1 MRNVIICECA
11 HGARIAREKLRTLR
25 ASLKGAGI
33 ACAAVPDLCGMAARK
48 DPLLARLAS
57 DPSARICAC
66 YPRAIRALFEFAGA
80 PLAAPDVQPVDLREA
95 PIEAVLAGLGIRA
108 CLDNGLE
115 DDPSAAPADDG
126 WIPWF
131 PVIDSQRC
139 SQCQQ
144 CLGFCLFGV
153 YALAADGKVVVQQ
166 PMACKTYCP
175 ACARICPQ
183 AAIVFP
189 KHEGGSIA
197 GAEIADEEK
206 EKNRIQSDRAKV
218 LGSDVYRGLA
228 ERRQQARGR
237 QLLRPEVDLARDPS
251 EPIPERPGSTQ
262 EGIEPASAATPGSD
276 PSAAASSIRP

>member
-1 MRNVIICECA
+1 MRNVIICECI
-11 HGARIAREKLRTLR
+11 HGARISREKLRALR
-25 ASLKGAGI
+25 AGLEGAGI
-33 ACAAVPDLCGMAARK
+33 AYTVVPDLCGMAARK
-48 DPLLARLAS
+48 DPLLARFAS

-80 PLAAPDVQPVDLREA
+80 PLAAPGVQAIDLREA
-95 PIEAVLAGLGIRA
+95 PIEAALAGLGVRA
-108 CLDNGLE
+108 CLDGGLADE
-115 DDPSAAPADDG
+115 PSAAPVDDG
-126 WIPWF
+126 WLPWF
-131 PVIDSQRC
+131 PVIDSERC

-189 KHEGGSIA
+189 KHEGGVIA
-197 GAEIADEEK
+197 GAEVADEEK
-206 EKNRIQSDRAKV
+206 EKIRIQGDRAKV

-228 ERRQQARGR
+228 ERRKQARQR
-237 QLLRPEVDLARDPS
+237 QLLRPDVGLARDPS
-251 EPIPERPGSTQ
+251 ERIPENTGAIQ
-262 EGIEPASAATPGSD
+262 EEGKPASEATPGSD
-276 PSAAASSIRP
+276 RAAAPSSIRP